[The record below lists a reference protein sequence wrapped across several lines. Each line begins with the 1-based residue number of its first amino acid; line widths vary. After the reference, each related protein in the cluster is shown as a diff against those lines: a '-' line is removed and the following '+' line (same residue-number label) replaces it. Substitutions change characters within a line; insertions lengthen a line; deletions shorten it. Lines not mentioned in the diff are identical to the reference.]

1 MAHQPFVHLHV
12 HSEFSLLDGAIRI
25 DQLVKKA
32 SSLEMP
38 AIALTDHGSL
48 FGAVEFY
55 QAAEKAK
62 VKPII
67 GCEIYVAPG
76 SMHEKK
82 SANGAKDAAY
92 HLTLLATDDAG
103 YRNLVKLSTSAWL
116 EGFYYKPRVDKELLS
131 RHSEGLIALSGCLK
145 GEVNMA
151 LSEGDVKRAIENA
164 AAYRDIFG
172 RENFFIEL
180 SDHGIEQQRRNR
192 GPLTD
197 IARDLDLEVVATNDV
212 HFLERSHHEAHDVMI
227 CIGTGAMIH
236 DEKRMRY
243 VPELYFKSGEEM
255 AALFADRPDAITNTL
270 AIAERCNVKLE
281 FGKSKYPDYIPP
293 EGKTREGYLR
303 ELSEEGLRRRFGER
317 AETDPEIRKR
327 FEYELSVLSKTGFT
341 SYFLIVWDFIHYAKS
356 KGIPV
361 GPGRG
366 SAAGSL
372 IAYLLG
378 ITDLDPLRYGLLFE
392 RFLNPDRIS
401 PPDIDVDFCQN
412 RRGEVIEYVRNKYGK
427 MSVSQIITFG
437 TLGAKSV
444 IRDVGRVLGW
454 GYGDADRIARMIPTE
469 LNITLNGEEK
479 NGKHEP
485 GAIDKNPEL
494 KKAVE
499 QEQSTAQL
507 WGYASIL
514 EGLSRNSGVHA
525 AGVVIADRDL
535 SEYIPLSRANDGNI
549 VSQYSMAP
557 LTDLGLLKM
566 DFLGL
571 KTLTVIDD
579 AVKLIRRR
587 VPEFDISTIPTDDAA
602 TFSLLNRGESIGVFQ
617 LESGGMT
624 ATAKRFQIEQF
635 TDIIALIAL
644 YRPGPMQFIDEY
656 IERKRGRKKIE
667 YAHPLLEKICSET
680 YGIIVYQ
687 EQVQQAAYTL
697 AGYTLGQADLL
708 RRAMGKKDT
717 EKMAKERESFVAG
730 CASVNDIP
738 AKQANAIFDFL
749 EKFAQ
754 YGFNKSHSAAYG
766 LISYQT
772 AYLKANHPVEFMAG
786 LLGNEINNTDKI
798 ATFVTECGRMGITI
812 LPPDVNRSALTFL
825 PEELP
830 GGRAIRFGLA
840 AIKNVGEVAMAAAIA
855 EREANGPFKS
865 LEDFCSR
872 LDSRSVNRKILES
885 LVKCGAFDWDGRHRA
900 SLMAAIE
907 SAMGTA
913 ASVQRDRASGQ
924 VSLFDSLADLTPH
937 PSEKGVD
944 GQVKTLD
951 RWTPAEQLAH
961 EKELLGFYVTGHP
974 LDDYRGSL
982 ERGTYGT
989 VSEALAMTEQG
1000 SLRLAGILST
1010 VEKKFAKKDNRPF
1023 AIMTLEDDS
1032 GTMEITAW
1040 NESFTKDELLLKPGS
1055 VISCNVRVIPR
1066 EGEIRATA
1074 SDFKPLKQKP
1084 SSKPLRLRIDRS
1096 RLQEADLPTITAA
1109 IRNHPGKRLLVLEI
1123 VTPSG
1128 ISFPLQ
1134 LGTDFLIGNE
1144 LSLRA
1149 ALEPWLARSLS
1160 TANN

>member
-1 MAHQPFVHLHV
+1 MSQTPFVHLHV
-12 HSEFSLLDGAIRI
+12 HSEYSLLDGAIRMN
-25 DQLVKKA
+25 QLVKKA
-32 SSLEMP
+32 AELGMP
-38 AIALTDHGSL
+38 AIALTDHGNL
-48 FGAVEFY
+48 FGTVEFY

-82 SANGAKDAAY
+82 TSNGGKDAAF
-92 HLTLLATDDAG
+92 HMTLLASNDAG
-103 YRNLVKLSTSAWL
+103 YRNLVKLSTAAHL
-116 EGFYYKPRVDKELLS
+116 DGFYYKPRVDRELLAK
-131 RHSEGLIALSGCLK
+131 HSEGLIALSGCLK

-151 LSEGDVKRAIENA
+151 LSEGQNA
-164 AAYRDIFG
+164 KALETAATYRDLFG
-172 RENFFIEL
+172 KENFFIEL
-180 SDHGIEQQRRNR
+180 ADHGIEQQRRNR
-192 GPLTD
+192 GGLID
-197 IARDLDLEVVATNDV
+197 IARDLNLGLVATNDV

-243 VPELYFKSGEEM
+243 VPELYFKSGDEM
-255 AALFADRPDAITNTL
+255 AALFADQPSAITNTL
-270 AIAERCNVKLE
+270 AIAERCNATLE
-281 FGKSKYPDYIPP
+281 FGKSKYPDYLPP

-303 ELSEEGLRRRFGER
+303 ELCEEGLRKRYGER
-317 AETDPEIRKR
+317 AMEDQAISER
-327 FEYELSVLSKTGFT
+327 FEFELSVLYKTGFT
-341 SYFLIVWDFIHYAKS
+341 SYFLIVWDFINYAKS
-356 KGIPV
+356 QGIPV

-372 IAYLLG
+372 IAYVLG

-412 RRGEVIEYVRNKYGK
+412 RRGEVIEYVRKKYGT
-427 MSVSQIITFG
+427 MAVSQIITFG

-454 GYGDADRIARMIPTE
+454 NYGDADRISRMIPNE
-469 LNITLNGEEK
+469 LDITLNSTEKKGEK
-479 NGKHEP
+479 KP

-499 QEQSTAQL
+499 EEPSTAQL

-535 SEYIPLSRANDGNI
+535 SEYIPLTRANDGNI

-579 AVKLIRRR
+579 AVKLIHRHS
-587 VPEFDISTIPTDDAA
+587 PDFDISKIPMDDQAS
-602 TFSLLNRGESIGVFQ
+602 FDLLNRGESIGVFQ
-617 LESGGMT
+617 LESGGMV
-624 ATAKRFQIEQF
+624 ATAKRFQIEHF

-644 YRPGPMQFIDEY
+644 YRPGPMQFIDDY
-656 IERKRGRKKIE
+656 IERKKGRKKIE

-687 EQVQQAAYTL
+687 EQVQQAASTL

-717 EKMAKERESFVAG
+717 EKMAKEREVFVEG
-730 CASVNDIP
+730 CAKVNQIP

-766 LISYQT
+766 LLSYQT

-798 ATFVTECGRMGITI
+798 ATFVSECARMGIAI

-825 PEELP
+825 PEEIP
-830 GGRAIRFGLA
+830 GAKAIRFGLA
-840 AIKNVGEVAMAAAIA
+840 AIKNVGEAAMETAIA
-855 EREANGPFKS
+855 DREENGPFKS
-865 LEDFCSR
+865 MEDFCSR
-872 LDSRSVNRKILES
+872 LDSRTVNKKILES

-900 SLMAAIE
+900 ALDAAIE
-907 SAMGTA
+907 VAMGAA
-913 ASVQRDRASGQ
+913 ASVQKDRASGQ
-924 VSLFDSLADLTPH
+924 VSLFDSFADLTPA
-937 PSEKGVD
+937 PSKAAGKGTETTV
-944 GQVKTLD
+944 V
-951 RWTPAEQLAH
+951 RWTRSEMLGH

-974 LDDYRGSL
+974 LDDYRGNL
-982 ERGTYGT
+982 ESGSYGT
-989 VSEALAMTEQG
+989 IADALAMTEAG
-1000 SLRLAGILST
+1000 SVKLAGLLST
-1010 VEKKFAKKDNRPF
+1010 VEKRFSKKDGRPF
-1023 AIMTLEDDS
+1023 GILTIEDDS
-1032 GTMEITAW
+1032 GTLELMAW
-1040 NESFTKDELLLKPGS
+1040 DESFSKNEELLKPGT
-1055 VISCNVRVIPR
+1055 VLSCNARITPRDGSVRAM
-1066 EGEIRATA
+1066 G
-1074 SDFKPLKQKP
+1074 SDFKALTPKASK
-1084 SSKPLRLRIDRS
+1084 KPLRLRMDRS
-1096 RLQEADLPTITAA
+1096 RLIVDDLHAIHAA
-1109 IRNHPGKRLLVLEI
+1109 IKKHPGKRTLILEI
-1123 VTPSG
+1123 GTLSG
-1128 ISFPLQ
+1128 AIVPLQ
-1134 LGTDFLIGNE
+1134 LGEEFTVGDE
-1144 LSLRA
+1144 MALRA
-1149 ALEPWLARSLS
+1149 ELAPWLAK
-1160 TANN
+1160 A

>member
-1 MAHQPFVHLHV
+1 MAHTPFVHLHV
-12 HSEFSLLDGAIRI
+12 HSEYSLLDGAIRLEE
-25 DQLVKKA
+25 LVKKA

-38 AIALTDHGSL
+38 AIALTDHGNL

-55 QAAEKAK
+55 QAAEEAK
-62 VKPII
+62 IKPIM

-76 SMHEKK
+76 SMHDKK
-82 SANGAKDAAY
+82 TTNGGKDAAF
-92 HLTLLATDDAG
+92 HMTLLAANDAG
-103 YRNLVKLSTSAWL
+103 YRNLVKLSTAAHL
-116 EGFYYKPRVDKELLS
+116 DGFYYKPRVDKELLAQ
-131 RHSEGLIALSGCLK
+131 HSEGLIALSGCLK
-145 GEVNMA
+145 GEINVA
-151 LSEGDVKRAIENA
+151 LSGGQEAKALETA
-164 AAYRDIFG
+164 ALYRDLFG
-172 RENFFIEL
+172 RKNFFIEL

-192 GPLTD
+192 GGLID
-197 IARDLDLEVVATNDV
+197 IARDLDLGLVATNDV

-227 CIGTGAMIH
+227 CIGTGAMTH

-270 AIAERCNVKLE
+270 VIAERCHAKLE
-281 FGKSKYPDYIPP
+281 FGQSKYPDYLPP

-303 ELSEEGLRRRFGER
+303 ELCEEGVRSRYGER
-317 AETDPEIRKR
+317 SLTDPEISKR
-327 FEYELSVLSKTGFT
+327 FEFELSVLYKTGFT
-341 SYFLIVWDFIHYAKS
+341 SYFLIVWDFINYAKS

-366 SAAGSL
+366 SAAGSI
-372 IAYLLG
+372 IAYVLG

-412 RRGEVIEYVRNKYGK
+412 RRGEVIEYVREKYGK
-427 MSVSQIITFG
+427 MAVSQIITFG

-454 GYGDADRIARMIPTE
+454 NYGDADRISRMIPNE
-469 LNITLNGEEK
+469 LDITLNGYEK
-479 NGKHEP
+479 KGEKKQ

-499 QEQSTAQL
+499 EEPSTAQL

-535 SEYIPLSRANDGNI
+535 SEYIPLTRSSDGNI

-571 KTLTVIDD
+571 KTLTVLDD
-579 AVKLIRRR
+579 AVKLIHRHT
-587 VPEFDISTIPTDDAA
+587 PLFDISKIPMDDQA
-602 TFSLLNRGESIGVFQ
+602 TFDLLNRGESIGVFQ
-617 LESGGMT
+617 LESGGMVS
-624 ATAKRFQIEQF
+624 TAKRFQIEHF

-644 YRPGPMQFIDEY
+644 YRPGPMQFIDDY
-656 IERKRGRKKIE
+656 IERKKGRKKIE

-687 EQVQQAAYTL
+687 EQVQQAASAL

-717 EKMAKERESFVAG
+717 DKMAKERKVFVEG
-730 CASVNDIP
+730 CASVNQIP
-738 AKQANAIFDFL
+738 PKQANAIFDFL

-766 LISYQT
+766 LLSYQT

-798 ATFVTECGRMGITI
+798 ATFVTECSRMGITI

-840 AIKNVGEVAMAAAIA
+840 AIKNVGEAAMETAVAN
-855 EREANGPFKS
+855 REANGPYQS

-872 LDSRSVNRKILES
+872 LDSRTVNKKILES
-885 LVKCGAFDWDGRHRA
+885 LVKAGAFDWEDRHRA
-900 SLMAAIE
+900 ELFASIE
-907 SAMGTA
+907 SAMGAA
-913 ASVQRDRASGQ
+913 ASVQKDRASGQ
-924 VSLFDSLADLTPH
+924 VSLFDSFTDLAQTPGN
-937 PSEKGVD
+937 SLSGSTSSLE
-944 GQVKTLD
+944 
-951 RWTPAEQLAH
+951 RWTRAEQLGH

-974 LDDYRGSL
+974 LDDYRGNL
-982 ERGTYGT
+982 ESGSYGST
-989 VSEALAMTEQG
+989 AEALLMTEAG
-1000 SLRLAGILST
+1000 SVRLAGLLAT
-1010 VEKKFAKKDNRPF
+1010 VEKKFTKKDGRPF
-1023 AIMTLEDDS
+1023 GVMTLEDDS
-1032 GTMEITAW
+1032 GTLEMTAW
-1040 NESFTKDELLLKPGS
+1040 DESFSKHELILKPGS
-1055 VISCNVRVIPR
+1055 VISCTVKIVPR
-1066 EGEIRATA
+1066 DGSIRATG
-1074 SDFKPLKQKP
+1074 SDFKALIPKP
-1084 SSKPLRLRIDRS
+1084 SKKPLRLRLDRTRMIID
-1096 RLQEADLPTITAA
+1096 DLHALSAGIKK
-1109 IRNHPGKRLLVLEI
+1109 HSGKRRLILEV
-1123 VTPSG
+1123 VTHTG
-1128 ISFPLQ
+1128 TVFPIQ
-1134 LGTDFLIGNE
+1134 LGEDFLIGDE
-1144 LSLRA
+1144 MALRA
-1149 ALEPWLARSLS
+1149 ELEPWLAKG
-1160 TANN
+1160 

>member
-1 MAHQPFVHLHV
+1 MSQTPFVHLHV
-12 HSEFSLLDGAIRI
+12 HSEYSLLDGAIRM

-32 SSLEMP
+32 AGFGMP
-38 AIALTDHGSL
+38 AIALTDHGNL

-55 QAAEKAK
+55 QSAEKAGI
-62 VKPII
+62 KPII

-76 SMHEKK
+76 SMQEKK
-82 SANGAKDAAY
+82 TSNGGKDAAF
-92 HLTLLATDDAG
+92 HMTLLASDDEG
-103 YRNLVKLSTSAWL
+103 YRNLVKISTAAHL
-116 EGFYYKPRVDKELLS
+116 DGFYYKPRVDRDFLS
-131 RHSEGLIALSGCLK
+131 RHSKGLIALSGCLK

-151 LSEGDVKRAIENA
+151 LSGGQEAKALETASV
-164 AAYRDIFG
+164 YRDLFG
-172 RENFFIEL
+172 KENFFIEL

-192 GPLTD
+192 AGLID
-197 IARDLDLEVVATNDV
+197 IAGNLELGLVATNDV
-212 HFLERSHHEAHDVMI
+212 HFLERAHHEAHDVMI

-236 DEKRMRY
+236 DEKRMHY
-243 VPELYFKSGEEM
+243 VPELYLKSGEEM
-255 AALFADRPDAITNTL
+255 AALFADRPDAVANTL
-270 AIAERCNVKLE
+270 AISERCNAKME
-281 FGKSKYPDYIPP
+281 FGKSKYPDYMPP

-303 ELSEEGLRRRFGER
+303 ELCEEGVRKRYGER
-317 AETDPEIRKR
+317 AMEDTSIRER
-327 FEYELSVLSKTGFT
+327 FEFELSVLYKTGFT
-341 SYFLIVWDFIHYAKS
+341 SYFLIVWDFINYAKS

-372 IAYLLG
+372 IAYVLG

-412 RRGEVIEYVRNKYGK
+412 RRGEVIEYVREKYGK
-427 MSVSQIITFG
+427 MAVSQIITFG

-454 GYGDADRIARMIPTE
+454 SYGDADRIAKMIPNE
-469 LNITLNGEEK
+469 LDITLTSRTKKGEVK
-479 NGKHEP
+479 P

-494 KKAVE
+494 KKAVDE
-499 QEQSTAQL
+499 EQSTAQL
-507 WGYASIL
+507 WGYATIL

-535 SEYIPLSRANDGNI
+535 SEYIPLTRANDGNI

-579 AVKLIRRR
+579 TVKLIRRHT
-587 VPEFDISTIPTDDAA
+587 PEFDISTVPMDDAA
-602 TFSLLNRGESIGVFQ
+602 TFALLNRGESTGVFQ

-624 ATAKRFQIEQF
+624 ATAKRFQIEHF

-644 YRPGPMQFIDEY
+644 YRPGPMQFIDDY
-656 IERKRGRKKIE
+656 IERKKGKKKIE

-687 EQVQQAAYTL
+687 EQVQQAASAL

-717 EKMAKERESFVAG
+717 EKMAKEREVFVEG
-730 CASVNDIP
+730 CARVNQIP

-766 LISYQT
+766 LLSYQT

-798 ATFVTECGRMGITI
+798 AVFVGECARMGITI

-840 AIKNVGEVAMAAAIA
+840 AIKNVGEAAMTAAIA
-855 EREANGPFKS
+855 EREAHGPYKS

-872 LDSRSVNRKILES
+872 LDSRSVNKKILES

-900 SLMAAIE
+900 ALDAAIE
-907 SAMGTA
+907 GALGAA
-913 ASVQRDRASGQ
+913 ASVQKDRASGQ
-924 VSLFDSLADLTPH
+924 VSLFDSFAGLAAA
-937 PSEKGVD
+937 PSSSASGAESDVE
-944 GQVKTLD
+944 
-951 RWTPAEQLAH
+951 RWTRAEQLAH

-982 ERGTYGT
+982 ESGNYDP
-989 VSEALAMTEQG
+989 VSEAHAMTEKG
-1000 SLRLAGILST
+1000 SMRLAGLLAT
-1010 VEKKFAKKDNRPF
+1010 MEKRFSKKDGRPF
-1023 AIMTLEDDS
+1023 AILTLEDDS
-1032 GTMEITAW
+1032 GSLELMAW
-1040 NESFTKDELLLKPGS
+1040 DESFSKHEELLKPGAVLSCTARITPRDGS
-1055 VISCNVRVIPR
+1055 V
-1066 EGEIRATA
+1066 RAMG
-1074 SDFKPLKQKP
+1074 SDFKALSPKP
-1084 SSKPLRLRIDRS
+1084 SKKPLRLRIDRT
-1096 RLQEADLPTITAA
+1096 RLKEEDLPLILDV
-1109 IRNHPGKRLLVLEI
+1109 IRKHHGKRGLILEV

-1128 ISFPLQ
+1128 TSLLLQ
-1134 LGTDFLIGNE
+1134 LGSDFTVGDE
-1144 LSLRA
+1144 QALRVG
-1149 ALEPWLARSLS
+1149 LEPWLKR
-1160 TANN
+1160 